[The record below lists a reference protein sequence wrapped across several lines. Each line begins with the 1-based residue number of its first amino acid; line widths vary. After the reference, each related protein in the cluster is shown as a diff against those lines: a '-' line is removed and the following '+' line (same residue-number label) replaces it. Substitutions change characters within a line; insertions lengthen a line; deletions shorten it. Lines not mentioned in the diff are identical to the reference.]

1 MAIPIYENE
10 DGILCFQFHEVIE
23 ALTKIYIKNRINL
36 QINSKKTDKMFRERQ
51 SNINSFTF
59 KKSYYTSS
67 HVSTLIVLKSGLRWW
82 KNLATKDNGPLEYKL
97 IMKKFA

>member
-23 ALTKIYIKNRINL
+23 ALTKIYIKNKVNV
-36 QINSKKTDKMFRERQ
+36 QINEKKTERMFRERQ
-51 SNINSFTF
+51 SNNSVFNF

-67 HVSTLIVLKSGLRWW
+67 HVSTLIILKSGLRWW
-82 KNLATKDNGPLEYKL
+82 KNLATKDTGPLEYKL
-97 IMKKFA
+97 IIKKFS